1 MKEILEKTS
10 SDSCGC
16 GHDHHDVHDHVE
28 HAHEEHHHH
37 EHNDEHCGCGCG
49 CEDHEHEHH
58 HHHDHDHEH
67 CGCGCE
73 DHEREHE
80 HHHHHDHDDHCACGC
95 ENHEHGHEHHHHH
108 DHDDHC
114 GCGCE
119 DHEREHEHHHHHD
132 HDDHCAC
139 GCEDHE
145 HGHEHHHH
153 HDHDNE
159 HCACGCEDH
168 EHEHGH
174 HHPHSTASAK
184 RVYILENL
192 GCAHC
197 ASKMEE
203 QIQHL
208 DGVESATITFAT
220 KQLRLNAADPD
231 ALLPQIRKICTSIE
245 SEVKVVPRNPK
256 PSASADVT
264 TRIYLLE
271 NLGCA
276 HCASKMEE
284 QIADLDGISEATIT
298 FATRQLRVT
307 AKNPDRYL
315 DQIRRICTSIESEV
329 IVKEK
334 DPRPKAQAATS
345 ETHAASTKRT
355 FSKEKIDTI
364 CIIIGAILFVAGEIM
379 EHKGFSDT
387 ATLPVFVIAYLALG
401 GVIVVKAAKNI
412 SHGQIFDENFLM
424 SIATLAAF
432 AINDSAEAV
441 GVMLF
446 YRIGELFEEKAVE
459 RSRGQIMDA
468 VDLRPEVVNLVAGD
482 DVQVIPSEDAQVG
495 DVLLVRPGDRIP
507 LDGVI
512 IEGSSRIDTSP
523 ITGEPVPVAV
533 NEGDEITS
541 GCVNTSGQLKIRVEK
556 PLGESMVTRIL
567 DSVENAA
574 ASKPK
579 IDRFI
584 TRFAKV
590 YTPCVVGIAVA
601 TALIPSLVTG
611 NWHYWIY
618 TAITFLV
625 MSCPCALVLSI
636 PLAFFSGIGAGSK
649 KGILFKGGLSIE
661 GLSHLGAVV
670 MDKTGTITEGNFQ
683 LQKVVTTGEYSEEQL
698 LAMCAGCEQ
707 NSTHPIANSIV
718 AAAKERGI
726 SLEKPLSLEEISGHG
741 ISAQMPEGKVLCGN
755 RKLMDKFGVAIGELH
770 EAAYGSEV
778 FMAVN
783 GKFAGYMLISDTIKP
798 DAKDAIASLK
808 KLNLHTVMLT
818 GDSED
823 SAQAVGKEAGID
835 EIYAKLL
842 PEDKLNALKKIR
854 QEHGTVMFVGDGIN
868 DAPVLAGAD
877 VGAAMGS
884 GADAAIEAADAV
896 FMNSNVDAIPQ
907 SVSIAKNTNR
917 IAWQNVVF
925 ALVIKIAVMILGLAG
940 HANMW
945 MAVFADTGVAM
956 ICVLNSIRIL
966 YKK

>member
-16 GHDHHDVHDHVE
+16 GHEHHDVHDHVE

-37 EHNDEHCGCGCG
+37 EHNDEHCGCGC
-49 CEDHEHEHH
+49 EDHEHEHH
-58 HHHDHDHEH
+58 HHHDHDDEH

-80 HHHHHDHDDHCACGC
+80 HHHHHDHDNEHCACGC

-108 DHDDHC
+108 DHDNEHC
-114 GCGCE
+114 ACGCE
-119 DHEREHEHHHHHD
+119 DHEHGHEHHHHHD

-379 EHKGFSDT
+379 EHKGFTDT

-770 EAAYGSEV
+770 EVAYGSEV

-808 KLNLHTVMLT
+808 KLGLHTVMLT

-842 PEDKLNALKKIR
+842 PEDKLNTLKKIR